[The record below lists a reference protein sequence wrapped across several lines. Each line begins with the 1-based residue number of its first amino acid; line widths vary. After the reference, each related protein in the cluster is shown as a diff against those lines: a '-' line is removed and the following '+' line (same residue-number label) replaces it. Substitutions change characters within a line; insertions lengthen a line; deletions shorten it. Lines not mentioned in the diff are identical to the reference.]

1 MTTCSP
7 RTTEAGIVSDT
18 KNDRNTVSCM
28 HVKHTTTQLV
38 HTIYTQSR
46 TSPVTDNG
54 GSQPFLSER
63 NTAFSVI
70 RYTQQTIHVNVLRT
84 TELST
89 GLSTVGSHAISIFGP
104 STWNDLPLLSERNNF
119 WTHLNV
125 TSRHFFVQNNMPKLP
140 CSSRRAAVFHRH
152 KSLSKLVVNCVCTR
166 VCRRLCV
173 RVCALNGLFEQE
185 FAL

>member
-1 MTTCSP
+1 MLPANHRGGHRQRHEERPEHCQLYARETQHDTISACSP

-38 HTIYTQSR
+38 HAIHTQSR
-46 TSPVTDNG
+46 TSSVTDNR

-70 RYTQQTIHVNVLRT
+70 RYKQQTIHVNVLRT

-89 GLSTVGSHAISIFGP
+89 GLSTVGSRAISIFGP
-104 STWNDLPLLSERNNF
+104 STWNDL
-119 WTHLNV
+119 
-125 TSRHFFVQNNMPKLP
+125 
-140 CSSRRAAVFHRH
+140 
-152 KSLSKLVVNCVCTR
+152 SL
-166 VCRRLCV
+166 
-173 RVCALNGLFEQE
+173 ALRKK
-185 FAL
+185 